1 MLRSILVAGGS
12 RVYRKTLRPLLEKRC
27 GGAICGE
34 AGDGADAIEQAMQ
47 LRPDLIVLDF
57 AMPGLNGLEA
67 AGRLKQ
73 LQPGV
78 PILMLTSFGDGF
90 LAELAYKAG
99 VAAVVS
105 KADARAL
112 ENCVRVL
119 LKYGSSARS
128 GTSSPETIEA
138 NSTR

>member
-12 RVYRKTLRPLLEKRC
+12 RVYRKTLRLLLEKRC

-73 LQPGV
+73 LQAGRADFDADQLRRWFSRRIGLQSGRSRGGFQGGCEGPGELRPRSAQV
-78 PILMLTSFGDGF
+78 WVFGAQRHIF
-90 LAELAYKAG
+90 
-99 VAAVVS
+99 S
-105 KADARAL
+105 
-112 ENCVRVL
+112 
-119 LKYGSSARS
+119 
-128 GTSSPETIEA
+128 
-138 NSTR
+138 